1 MPDHPAPYT
10 IQFKME
16 DDNREGFWD
25 HAVVDI
31 TWLSPNSKCMCVVIV
46 TVAMVIV
53 VWVYTC
59 RCLIELL
66 IINNVYIV
74 LTQQFTV

>member
-31 TWLSPNSKCMCVVIV
+31 TWLSPNSKSCMYVVIV

-53 VWVYTC
+53 GVGVY
-59 RCLIELL
+59 
-66 IINNVYIV
+66 V
-74 LTQQFTV
+74 